1 MTKETALV
9 ALLTE
14 LFTTQE
20 SLKRFVYSLPTQD
33 SSIPRA
39 LGLGASSTEL
49 IAHWFVD
56 ELRRRG
62 LVDKPFFAR
71 LLEEHPD
78 YERQIR
84 NIQQQWV
91 IDSDEWSRPP
101 TRETPISGKG
111 SAPKVL
117 VSYARNDAA
126 FFEELS
132 AHLSILQRKGLI
144 QLWHEGRI
152 NAGEAWADAI
162 SSQIHSADIFIL
174 LVSADFL
181 ASNFIWDRELSLI
194 LKRQQEGKAS
204 VIPIILRP
212 CLWLES
218 PLANFQ
224 ALPFDGKPIALSP
237 NPDKSWLSIA
247 KHVEQVARSV
257 RSAQ

>member
-9 ALLTE
+9 TLLTG

-33 SSIPRA
+33 SGIPRA
-39 LGLGASSTEL
+39 LGASSTVAM
-49 IAHWFVD
+49 AHWFVD

-62 LVDKPFFAR
+62 LIDRAFFAR
-71 LLEEHPD
+71 LLEERPG
-78 YERQIR
+78 YETQIR
-84 NIQQQWV
+84 NVEHQWV
-91 IDSDEWSRPP
+91 IESDEWSRLP
-101 TRETPISGKG
+101 TREPPISEKAD
-111 SAPKVL
+111 APKVL
-117 VSYARNDAA
+117 VSYARHDAA

-152 NAGEAWADAI
+152 SAGDAWADAI
-162 SSQIHSADIFIL
+162 ASEIRSSDIFLL

-181 ASNFIWDRELSLI
+181 ASDFVWDRELPLI
-194 LKRQQEGKAS
+194 LKRQQEGKAT

-218 PLANFQ
+218 PLAKFQ
-224 ALPFDGKPIALSP
+224 ALPSDGKPIALAP
-237 NPDKSWLSIA
+237 NPDRAWLAIA
-247 KHVEQVARSV
+247 KRVEQVARSV
-257 RSAQ
+257 RSAE

>member
-9 ALLTE
+9 TLLTE
-14 LFTTQE
+14 LFPTHQR
-20 SLKRFVYSLPTQD
+20 LKRFVYSLPIQD
-33 SSIPRA
+33 SSIPGA
-39 LGLGASSTEL
+39 LGATSTEL
-49 IAHWFVD
+49 MAHWFVD

-62 LVDKPFFAR
+62 LIDKAFFGR
-71 LLEEHPD
+71 LLQAHPG
-78 YERQIR
+78 YETQIR
-84 NIQQQWV
+84 NVEDQWV
-91 IDSDEWSRPP
+91 IESNEWSRLP
-101 TRETPISGKG
+101 TREPPISGKAK
-111 SAPKVL
+111 APNVL

-152 NAGEAWADAI
+152 SAGEAWADAI
-162 SSQIHSADIFIL
+162 AGEIRSSDIFLL

-181 ASNFIWDRELSLI
+181 ASDFVWDRELPLI
-194 LKRQQEGKAS
+194 LKRQQESKAT

-224 ALPFDGKPIALSP
+224 ALPSDGRPIALSP
-237 NPDKSWLSIA
+237 NPDRAWLAIA
-247 KHVEQVARSV
+247 KRVEEVARSV
-257 RSAQ
+257 RSAK